1 MATLHIQNLPDDL
14 YQKLQNLA
22 TTQNH
27 SIRAQVITLLE
38 TALQAETQQLK
49 VETLKSRHP
58 SQYQ

>member
-38 TALQAETQQLK
+38 TALQAETQQPK
-49 VETLKSRHP
+49 VETPKSRHP
-58 SQYQ
+58 SQ

>member
-27 SIRAQVITLLE
+27 SIRAQVITPLE
-38 TALQAETQQLK
+38 SALQAETQQPR
-49 VETLKSRHP
+49 VETSKLSSP
-58 SQYQ
+58 SQ

>member
-14 YQKLQNLA
+14 YQKLQKLA

-38 TALQAETQQLK
+38 NALQAEAQQPK
-49 VETLKSRHP
+49 VETPKSRHP
-58 SQYQ
+58 SQ

>member
-22 TTQNH
+22 ITQNH

-38 TALQAETQQLK
+38 TALQSETQQPK
-49 VETLKSRHP
+49 VETPKSRHP
-58 SQYQ
+58 SQ